1 MRRAAAAGLTVALFA
16 VLCASTWSWTLAYQD
31 ADEDTGHAVRLAR
44 ACIEKGDCAA
54 QGTHASGLGLHHG
67 ASWIRLIRYFQAH
80 GGGLF
85 GVQIVAAALLLL
97 AAAAAFAV
105 LRRHLSWRA
114 ALLGLL
120 LFLIPTLTTAR
131 FNQLSNALLLP
142 LPLVLYYAC
151 LAAFAVSGGTVAAA
165 LGGVC
170 LALAMSANLSTV
182 LLAPFHLALV
192 AVLGRRPVPAVL
204 LAGAALAGTFALESA
219 DAARDVLRVISGA
232 ALLLGATALAG
243 ALLLAAAWRRYVVPL
258 RARLTAAPPA
268 TRVRAVMK
276 AALLY
281 FNTAV
286 WLGCMLVRTD
296 GVPEGQYLGPLVF
309 PLVFLAADASQR
321 LARRRAALL
330 LGVGVAA
337 LLALPFAAL
346 ASGIGNLLMVAGSAM
361 LLVATIIGAVRRR
374 ALPIVGA
381 PLEPARPALL
391 IGLTA
396 LVAIASLPDT
406 LLIRRERQIWPAAAG
421 ERLAAGLYGSGLS
434 FAQIM
439 ASLQQQAFG
448 TQRHLLATLDPALF
462 QAPVAPPPVDW
473 SLLALQVDA
482 DVVPR
487 SQDVLLSFPLG
498 ATRAGMVVRSPTF
511 LDRRHLRT
519 CYAETCEAPPE
530 SVQCIE
536 RRPDQPLRHDPPY
549 FGVDRPEPLRAGKSF
564 SYQPVGNT
572 YCITFTVPV
581 RTPGDGVAHLLR
593 VVDQWPLTLR
603 ITRVEGVEFE
613 GELPSAEIRLPDQRA
628 GEGSIDVQVIGEGL
642 GADADWLE
650 DPPLIEVTAGN
661 EHLLE
666 PFRRLRATLW

>member
-1 MRRAAAAGLTVALFA
+1 MRRLAAAGLTVALFA
-16 VLCASTWSWTLAYQD
+16 VLAASVWSWTLTYQD

-44 ACIEKGDCAA
+44 ACLEKGDCAA

-67 ASWIRLIRYFQAH
+67 ASWIRLIRYFQAD
-80 GGGLF
+80 GGGLSA
-85 GVQIVAAALLLL
+85 VQVVATLLLLL
-97 AAAAAFAV
+97 ATAVAFAT

-114 ALLGLL
+114 AVLGLL
-120 LFLIPTLTTAR
+120 LFLVPTLTTSR

-151 LAAFAVSGGTVAAA
+151 LAVFAVSGGTVAAA

-170 LALAMSANLSTV
+170 LALAMSANLSAV

-219 DAARDVLRVISGA
+219 DAARHVLRVVGGAA
-232 ALLLGATALAG
+232 ALLAGAALAG
-243 ALLLAAAWRRYVVPL
+243 ALLLAASWRRYVVPL
-258 RARLTAAPPA
+258 RARLAAEPPA
-268 TRVRAVMK
+268 VRVRAAMK

-286 WLGCMLVRTD
+286 WVGCMLVRTD
-296 GVPEGQYLGPLVF
+296 AIPEGQYLGPLVF
-309 PLVFLAADASQR
+309 PLVYLAADASER
-321 LARRRAALL
+321 LTRRRAALL
-330 LGVGVAA
+330 IAIGVAA
-337 LLALPFAAL
+337 LVALPFAAL
-346 ASGIGNLLMVAGSAM
+346 ASGIGNLLMVAGSGV
-361 LLVATIIGAVRRR
+361 LLVATVVGVIRRRGLPIIGMP
-374 ALPIVGA
+374 LA
-381 PLEPARPALL
+381 PAASSLL

-406 LLIRRERQIWPAAAG
+406 LLIRRERQIWPAAAA
-421 ERLAAGLYGSGLS
+421 ERLFRGLYDSGLS

-462 QAPVAPPPVDW
+462 DAPTAAPPVDW

-487 SQDVLLSFPLG
+487 SEGVMLSIPLG
-498 ATRAGMVVRSPTF
+498 RRAGMVVRAPTF

-519 CYAETCEAPPE
+519 CYAETCDAPPDA
-530 SVQCIE
+530 VQCIE
-536 RRPDQPLRHDPPY
+536 RRPEQPLRHDPPY
-549 FGVDRPEPLRAGKSF
+549 FGVDRSEPLRAGKSF

-581 RTPGDGVAHLLR
+581 RTPGAGVAHLLR
-593 VVDQWPLTLR
+593 VVEQWPLTLR
-603 ITRVEGVEFE
+603 ITRVEGIEYE
-613 GELPSAEIRLPDQRA
+613 GTLPAAEIRLPDRQA
-628 GEGSIDVQVIGEGL
+628 GEGSIDVQVVGEGL

>member
-1 MRRAAAAGLTVALFA
+1 MRRLAAAGLTVALFA
-16 VLCASTWSWTLAYQD
+16 VLAASVWSWTLTYQD

-44 ACIEKGDCAA
+44 ACLEKGDCAA

-67 ASWIRLIRYFQAH
+67 ASWIRLIRYFQAD
-80 GGGLF
+80 GGGLSA
-85 GVQIVAAALLLL
+85 VQVVATLLLLL
-97 AAAAAFAV
+97 ATAVAFAT

-114 ALLGLL
+114 AVLGLL
-120 LFLIPTLTTAR
+120 LFLVPTLTTSR

-151 LAAFAVSGGTVAAA
+151 LAVFAVSGGTVAAA

-170 LALAMSANLSTV
+170 LALAMSANLSAV

-219 DAARDVLRVISGA
+219 DAARHVLRVVGGAA
-232 ALLLGATALAG
+232 ALLAGAALAG
-243 ALLLAAAWRRYVVPL
+243 ALLLAASWRRYVVPL
-258 RARLTAAPPA
+258 RARLAAEPPA
-268 TRVRAVMK
+268 VRVRAAMK

-286 WLGCMLVRTD
+286 WVGCMLVRTD
-296 GVPEGQYLGPLVF
+296 AIPEGQYLGPLVF
-309 PLVFLAADASQR
+309 PLVYLAADASER
-321 LARRRAALL
+321 LTRRRAALL
-330 LGVGVAA
+330 IAIGVAA
-337 LLALPFAAL
+337 LVALPFAAL
-346 ASGIGNLLMVAGSAM
+346 ASGIGNLLMVAGSGV
-361 LLVATIIGAVRRR
+361 LLVATVVGVIRRRGLPIIGMP
-374 ALPIVGA
+374 LA
-381 PLEPARPALL
+381 PAASSLL

-406 LLIRRERQIWPAAAG
+406 LLIRRERQIWPAAAA
-421 ERLAAGLYGSGLS
+421 ERLFRGLYDSGLS

-462 QAPVAPPPVDW
+462 DAPTAAPPVDW

-487 SQDVLLSFPLG
+487 SEGVMLSIPLG
-498 ATRAGMVVRSPTF
+498 RRAGMVVRAPTF

-519 CYAETCEAPPE
+519 CYAETCDAPPDA
-530 SVQCIE
+530 VQCIE
-536 RRPDQPLRHDPPY
+536 RRPEQPLRHDPPY
-549 FGVDRPEPLRAGKSF
+549 FGVDRSEPLRAGKSF

-581 RTPGDGVAHLLR
+581 RTPGAGVAHLLR
-593 VVDQWPLTLR
+593 VVEQWPLTLR
-603 ITRVEGVEFE
+603 ITRVEGIEYE
-613 GELPSAEIRLPDQRA
+613 GTLPAAEIRLPDRQA
-628 GEGSIDVQVIGEGL
+628 GEGSIDVQVVGEGL

-650 DPPLIEVTAGN
+650 DPPLVEVTAGN

>member
-1 MRRAAAAGLTVALFA
+1 MRRPAAAGLTVALFA
-16 VLCASTWSWTLAYQD
+16 VLAASVWSWTLAYQD

-44 ACIEKGDCAA
+44 ACIERGDCAA

-85 GVQIVAAALLLL
+85 AVQIVAALLLLL
-97 AAAAAFAV
+97 AAAAAFAI
-105 LRRHLSWRA
+105 LRRYLSWRA
-114 ALLGLL
+114 AILGLL
-120 LFLIPTLTTAR
+120 LFLVPTLTTAR
-131 FNQLSNALLLP
+131 FNQLSNAMLLP

-151 LAAFAVSGGTVAAA
+151 LAAFAVSGGTIAAA

-170 LALAMSANLSTV
+170 LALAMSANLSAV
-182 LLAPFHLALV
+182 LLAPFHLLLV
-192 AVLGRRPVPAVL
+192 AVLGRQPLVAVV
-204 LAGAALAGTFALESA
+204 LAGAALAGTFGLESA
-219 DAARDVLRVISGA
+219 DAARHVLRVIGGA
-232 ALLLGATALAG
+232 ALPLGTAALAG
-243 ALLLAAAWRRYVVPL
+243 ALLMAATWRRYVVPL
-258 RARLTAAPPA
+258 RARLAAEPPA
-268 TRVRAVMK
+268 IRVRVLMK

-309 PLVFLAADASQR
+309 PLVYLAADASER
-321 LARRRAALL
+321 LTRRRAALL
-330 LGVGVAA
+330 LGVSVAA

-346 ASGIGNLLMVAGSAM
+346 ASGIGNLLMVAGSAV
-361 LLVATIIGAVRRR
+361 LLVATISGAIRRR
-374 ALPIVGA
+374 GLPIVGA
-381 PLEPARPALL
+381 PFAPARPALL

-396 LVAIASLPDT
+396 LVAIASVPDM
-406 LLIRRERQIWPAAAG
+406 LLIRRERQIWPAAAA
-421 ERLAAGLYGSGLS
+421 ERLAAGLYGAGLS

-439 ASLQQQAFG
+439 ASLQAQAFG

-462 QAPVAPPPVDW
+462 DDPQPAPEVDW

-487 SQDVLLSFPLG
+487 SEGVMLSFPLG
-498 ATRAGMVVRSPTF
+498 RRAAMVVRAPTF
-511 LDRRHLRT
+511 LDRRRLRT
-519 CYAETCEAPPE
+519 CYARTCDAPPE
-530 SVQCIE
+530 TVKCVM
-536 RRPDQPLRHDPPY
+536 RRPKLPLRHDPPY
-549 FGVDRPEPLRAGKSF
+549 FAVNRAESLRAGQSF
-564 SYQPVGNT
+564 SYQPIGNT

-581 RTPGDGVAHLLR
+581 RTPGAGVAHLLR
-593 VVDQWPLTLR
+593 VVEQWPLTLQ
-603 ITRVEGVEFE
+603 ITRVRGVEYE
-613 GELPSAEIRLPDQRA
+613 GDLPAAEIRLPDRQP
-628 GEGSIDVQVIGEGL
+628 GEGVIDVRVVGEGL